1 MTIILLSI
9 IAVLMFARIALQV
22 RQGKRAVEKG
32 YCTASEVENTCYNTL
47 NSLTYIDKALEEMSQ
62 KGWELVAVNKS
73 RDNSEMVYLFFTR
86 KKIKTY
92 YE

>member
-1 MTIILLSI
+1 MTNVLLTI
-9 IAVLMFARIALQV
+9 IAVLLLARIALQV

-32 YCTASEVENTCYNTL
+32 YAAPSEVESVVKVVNA
-47 NSLTYIDKALEEMSQ
+47 DDPFDMKQMLEQMSAE
-62 KGWELVAVNKS
+62 GWELVSTHQPNLAHL
-73 RDNSEMVYLFFTR
+73 YLFFTR